1 MKMIVFYTL
10 IILCYILRGSTPAMD
25 RMESTSY
32 QISSSVISGGGEPM
46 SSSSHQ
52 TNSTLGQPSPLMDQ
66 DDPIWSDSYDLHPG
80 FWFTLNLAPSFGD
93 LDEDGDVDG
102 RDLADFS
109 RYSFNELELEEFAEA
124 FGRTDYP

>member
-10 IILCYILRGSTPAMD
+10 IILSFILRGSTPAME

-46 SSSSHQ
+46 SSSNYQ
-52 TNSTLGQPSPLMDQ
+52 TNSTLGQASPLMDQ
-66 DDPIWSDSYDLHPG
+66 DDPFWSGSYDIYPG
-80 FWFTLNLAPSFGD
+80 FWFTLSYTASFAD

-102 RDLADFS
+102 NDLAEFS
-109 RYSFNELELEEFAEA
+109 RYPFNELELEEFAEA
-124 FGRTDYP
+124 FGRTDQP